1 MSSKTRKQ
9 IKTRGIVLGSKTLGE
24 ADRLLFIFT
33 REHGKIKAIAKG
45 AAKPTSRFIGNTETL
60 SLCLFEMYQSPRRT
74 MITDLKLEKSFSKS
88 INKNLEKATNAL
100 LIANLADQIL
110 EETEPSA
117 EIFDLITETLAEL
130 SNSENKSLLITT
142 AFIVKFLNTLGV
154 FPDLKDVDTY
164 HTPLT
169 QKNKRLL
176 NYLSTRP
183 YSEILKIKL
192 TQEETAEIK
201 DLIKIL
207 IENET
212 NTTIKI
218 SL

>member
-1 MSSKTRKQ
+1 MTPQTRKQ

-33 REHGKIKAIAKG
+33 RDHGKIKAIAKG

-60 SLCLFEMYQSPRRT
+60 SLCSFELYQSPRTT
-74 MITDLKLEKSFSKS
+74 MVTDLKLEKSFSKS
-88 INKNLEKATNAL
+88 IHKDLEKTTNAL
-100 LIANLADQIL
+100 LIASLADQML
-110 EETEPSA
+110 EETEPSI
-117 EIFDLITETLAEL
+117 EIFELLTETLSEL
-130 SNSENKSLLITT
+130 AKSENKSLLITT
-142 AFIVKFLNTLGV
+142 TFIVKFLNILGF
-154 FPDLKDVDTY
+154 FPDLKNVDTY

-192 TQEETAEIK
+192 TQEETAETK
-201 DLIKIL
+201 NLVRIL

-212 NTTIKI
+212 NTTIK
-218 SL
+218 LPL

>member
-60 SLCLFEMYQSPRRT
+60 SLCSFEMYQSPRTT
-74 MITDLKLEKSFSKS
+74 MVTDLKLEKSFSKS
-88 INKNLEKATNAL
+88 LYKDLDKTTSAL
-100 LIANLADQIL
+100 LIASLADQIL
-110 EETEPSA
+110 EETEPSL
-117 EIFDLITETLAEL
+117 EIFNLLEETLNEL
-130 SNSENKSLLITT
+130 IKPNNKSLLITT
-142 AFIVKFLNTLGV
+142 TFIVKFLNILGL
-154 FPDLKDVDTY
+154 FPDLKDVNIY

-176 NYLSTRP
+176 NYLSLNP

-192 TQEETAEIK
+192 TEEENTEIK
-201 DLIKIL
+201 TLIKAL

-212 NTTIKI
+212 NTNIK
-218 SL
+218 LPL